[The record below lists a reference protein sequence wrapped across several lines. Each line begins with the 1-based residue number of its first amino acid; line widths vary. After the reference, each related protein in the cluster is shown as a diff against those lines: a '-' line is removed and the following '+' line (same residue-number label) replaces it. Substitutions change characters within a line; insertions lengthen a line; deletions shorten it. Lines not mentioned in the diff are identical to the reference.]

1 MHLEIYIW
9 NKCPY
14 CVETLAIAEHARS
27 ITGLRVT
34 VIDLALPGQS
44 APPHVVAVPAYVL
57 DGRVVSL
64 GNPAREAFLA
74 SLGIQ
79 LQQQVKEEGV

>member
-1 MHLEIYIW
+1 MHLEIYIA
-9 NKCPY
+9 NQCPY
-14 CVETLAIAEHARS
+14 CVETLAIAECARS

-44 APPHVVAVPAYVL
+44 APPHVVAVPTYVL

-74 SLGIQ
+74 SLRTQ